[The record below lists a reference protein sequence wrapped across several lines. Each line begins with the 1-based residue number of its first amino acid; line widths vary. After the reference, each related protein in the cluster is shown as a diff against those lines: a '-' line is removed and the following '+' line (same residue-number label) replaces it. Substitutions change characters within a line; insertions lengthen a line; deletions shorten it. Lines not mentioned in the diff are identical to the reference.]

1 MSNPVSKQYQPSW
14 MTEDLVQ
21 FGDVVRRFSNEYLV
35 PNDVKWREQKQATRA
50 AWLKASELGIILP
63 DVPDTYGGSGGTPA
77 HAGVVFWEIGYS
89 GNTGLGLG
97 LSHIVGHYI
106 LNCGTKAQKLR
117 WLPGIASG
125 EIIAA
130 IAMTEPGTGSDLQ
143 GVRTRAE
150 RRGDNYVINGAKTFI
165 SNGQLC
171 DLVVVVAKTDPAQG
185 SKGIS
190 LFLVDVNTP
199 GFQRGKALE
208 KLGMEG
214 QDTSEMFFDDCS
226 VPADCLIGGEEG
238 RGFYQL
244 MQQLAYE
251 RAQIAIGASGA
262 MTRALDLTVEYV
274 KERKAFGK
282 ALIEFQNTR
291 FVLAGVKATV
301 TATRAFTDMIVQ
313 QWIDGTL
320 DATTASMAKFWCT
333 ERQCEVMDQC
343 LQLFGGYGYM
353 KEYPIARLYADAR
366 VQRIYGGANEIQREL
381 VGRQL

>member
-1 MSNPVSKQYQPSW
+1 MSTPYRPSW
-14 MTEDLVQ
+14 MSDDLVQ

-35 PNDVKWREQKQATRA
+35 PNDIKWREQKQATRE
-50 AWLKASELGIILP
+50 AWLKAGELVIILP

-77 HAGVVFWEIGYS
+77 HAGVVFWELGYS

-106 LNCGTKAQKLR
+106 LNCGTEAQKLR

-125 EIIAA
+125 QTIAA

-150 RRGDNYVINGAKTFI
+150 RHGDNYVINGAKTFI

-171 DLVVVVAKTDPAQG
+171 DLVVVVAKTDPSLG

-190 LFLVDVNTP
+190 LFLVDTGTP
-199 GFQRGKALE
+199 GFQRGQVLE

-214 QDTSEMFFDDCS
+214 QDTSEMYFDDCT
-226 VPADCLIGGEEG
+226 VPADCLIGEQEG

-244 MQQLAYE
+244 MEQLAFE
-251 RAQIAIGASGA
+251 RTQIAIQASGA
-262 MTRALDLTVEYV
+262 MTRAFELTVEYV
-274 KERKAFGK
+274 KERRAFGK

-301 TATRAFTDMIVQ
+301 TAARAFSDMLVQ
-313 QWIDGTL
+313 QWIDGSL
-320 DATTASMAKFWCT
+320 DAATASMAKFWCT

-353 KEYPIARLYADAR
+353 KEYPIARMYADAR
-366 VQRIYGGANEIQREL
+366 VQRIYGGTNEIQREL

>member
-1 MSNPVSKQYQPSW
+1 MSTQYQAGW

-21 FGDVVRRFSNEYLV
+21 FGDVVRRFSKDYLL
-35 PNDVKWREQKQATRA
+35 PNDLKWRAEKQASRE
-50 AWLKASELGIILP
+50 AWLKAGELGIILP

-77 HAGVVFWEIGYS
+77 HASVVFWELGYS

-97 LSHIVGHYI
+97 LSSIVGHY
-106 LNCGTKAQKLR
+106 LLKFGTEAQKLR

-150 RRGDNYVINGAKTFI
+150 RRGDDYVINGAKTFI

-171 DLVVVVAKTDPAQG
+171 DVVIVVAKTDPTQG
-185 SKGIS
+185 AKGIS
-190 LFLVDVNTP
+190 LFIVDTNTP
-199 GFQRGKALE
+199 GFERGQVLE

-214 QDTSEMFFDDCS
+214 QDTSEMFFADCT
-226 VPADCLIGGEEG
+226 VPADCLLGEVEG

-244 MQQLAYE
+244 VGQLAFE
-251 RAQIAIGASGA
+251 RAQIAIWASGA
-262 MTRALDLTVEYV
+262 MMRAFDLTVDYV

-282 ALIEFQNTR
+282 PLIDFQNTR

-301 TATRAFTDMIVQ
+301 TAARAFTDMVVQ
-313 QWIDGTL
+313 KWIDGTL
-320 DATTASMAKFWCT
+320 DAATASMAKFWCT
-333 ERQCEVMDQC
+333 ERQCEVTDQC

-366 VQRIYGGANEIQREL
+366 VQKIYGGANEIQREL

>member
-1 MSNPVSKQYQPSW
+1 MSTPYRPSW
-14 MTEDLVQ
+14 MSDDLVQ

-35 PNDVKWREQKQATRA
+35 PNDIKWREQKQATRE
-50 AWLKASELGIILP
+50 AWLKAGELGIILP

-77 HAGVVFWEIGYS
+77 HAGVVFWELGYS

-97 LSHIVGHYI
+97 LNHIVGHYI
-106 LNCGTKAQKLR
+106 LNCGTEAQKLR

-125 EIIAA
+125 QIIAA

-171 DLVVVVAKTDPAQG
+171 DLVVVVAKTDPSLG

-190 LFLVDVNTP
+190 LFLVDTGTP
-199 GFQRGKALE
+199 GFQRGQVLE

-214 QDTSEMFFDDCS
+214 QDTSEMFFDDCT
-226 VPADCLIGGEEG
+226 VPADCLIGEQEG

-244 MQQLAYE
+244 MEQLAFE
-251 RAQIAIGASGA
+251 RAQIAIQASGA
-262 MTRALDLTVEYV
+262 MTRAFELTVEYV

-301 TATRAFTDMIVQ
+301 TATRAFSDMLVQ
-313 QWIDGTL
+313 QWIDGSL
-320 DATTASMAKFWCT
+320 DAVTASMAKFWCT

-353 KEYPIARLYADAR
+353 KEYPIARMYADAR

>member
-1 MSNPVSKQYQPSW
+1 M
-14 MTEDLVQ
+14 
-21 FGDVVRRFSNEYLV
+21 
-35 PNDVKWREQKQATRA
+35 
-50 AWLKASELGIILP
+50 
-63 DVPDTYGGSGGTPA
+63 
-77 HAGVVFWEIGYS
+77 VFWEVGYS

-97 LSHIVGHYI
+97 LSHIVGHY
-106 LNCGTKAQKLR
+106 LMNFGTEAQRLR

-171 DLVVVVAKTDPAQG
+171 DLVVVAKTDPAQG

-190 LFLVDVNTP
+190 LFLVDTGTL
-199 GFQRGKALE
+199 GFQRGQVLE

-214 QDTSEMFFDDCS
+214 QDMSEMFFDDCT
-226 VPADCLIGGEEG
+226 VPADCLIGEQEG
-238 RGFYQL
+238 RGLYQL
-244 MQQLAYE
+244 MEQ
-251 RAQIAIGASGA
+251 R
-262 MTRALDLTVEYV
+262 
-274 KERKAFGK
+274 AFGK

-291 FVLAGVKATV
+291 FVLADVKATV
-301 TATRAFTDMIVQ
+301 TATRAFTDMLVQ

-320 DATTASMAKFWCT
+320 DAATASMGRFWCT

-353 KEYPIARLYADAR
+353 KEYPIARRYADAR
-366 VQRIYGGANEIQREL
+366 VQRIYGGSNEIQREL
-381 VGRQL
+381 VGRQR

>member
-1 MSNPVSKQYQPSW
+1 MSQQYSASW
-14 MTEDLVQ
+14 MDGELVQ
-21 FGDVVRRFSNEYLV
+21 FGDVIRRFSDEYLV
-35 PNDVKWREQKQATRA
+35 PNDLKWREEKQPSRE
-50 AWLKASELGIILP
+50 AWRKAGELGIILP

-77 HAGVVFWEIGYS
+77 HAGIVSWELGYS

-97 LSHIVGHYI
+97 ISVASIVGHYI
-106 LNCGTKAQKLR
+106 FRYGTEAQKQR

-130 IAMTEPGTGSDLQ
+130 IAMTEPGTGSDLK

-150 RRGDNYVINGAKTFI
+150 RRGDSYVINGAKTFI

-171 DLVVVVAKTDPAQG
+171 NVVIVVAKTDPELG

-190 LFLVDVNTP
+190 LFIVDTETP
-199 GFQRGKALE
+199 GFQRGQALDKIGLE
-208 KLGMEG
+208 S
-214 QDTSEMFFDDCS
+214 QDTSEMFFADCT
-226 VPADCLIGGEEG
+226 VPADCLLGEQEG
-238 RGFYQL
+238 QGFYQL
-244 MQQLAYE
+244 MEQLKYE
-251 RAQIAIGASGA
+251 RALIAIGASGA
-262 MTRALDLTVEYV
+262 MTRAFDLTLDYV
-274 KERKAFGK
+274 RERKAFGS

-301 TATRAFTDMIVQ
+301 TACRAFSDMIIQ

-320 DATTASMAKFWCT
+320 DASTASMAKFWIT
-333 ERQCEVMDQC
+333 ERQCEVTDQC

-366 VQRIYGGANEIQREL
+366 VQRIYGGTNEIQREL

>member
-1 MSNPVSKQYQPSW
+1 MTKQHRPSW
-14 MTEDLVQ
+14 MTEEMVQ
-21 FGDVVRRFSNEYLV
+21 FGDVVRRFSKEYLE
-35 PNDVKWREQKQATRA
+35 PNDIKWREQKHASRD
-50 AWLKASELGIILP
+50 AWQKAGELGIILP

-77 HAGVVFWEIGYS
+77 HAAVVFWEQGYS

-97 LSHIVGHYI
+97 LAHIVGHY
-106 LNCGTKAQKLR
+106 LLKCGTEAQKRR

-125 EIIAA
+125 EIIPA

-143 GVRTRAE
+143 GIRTRAE
-150 RRGDNYVINGAKTFI
+150 RRGEHYVINGAKTFI

-171 DLVVVVAKTDPAQG
+171 DLVVVVAKTDPTLG

-190 LFLVDVNTP
+190 LLLVDTGTP
-199 GFQRGKALE
+199 GFQRGKVLE

-214 QDTSEMFFDDCS
+214 QDTSEMFFDDCA
-226 VPADCLIGGEEG
+226 VPADCLLGGEEG

-244 MQQLAYE
+244 MEQLAFE
-251 RAQIAIGASGA
+251 RAQIAIQASGS
-262 MTRALDLTVEYV
+262 MTRAFELTLDYV
-274 KERKAFGK
+274 KARKAFGK

-291 FVLAGVKATV
+291 FVLADVKATI
-301 TATRAFTDMIVQ
+301 TASRAFSDMVVQ

-320 DATTASMAKFWCT
+320 DAATASMAKFWVT
-333 ERQCEVMDQC
+333 ERQGEVIDRC

-353 KEYPIARLYADAR
+353 KEYQIARLYADAR

-381 VGRQL
+381 VARQL

>member
-1 MSNPVSKQYQPSW
+1 MSTPYKAAW
-14 MTEDLVQ
+14 MTDDLVQ
-21 FGDVVRRFSNEYLV
+21 FGDAIRRFSTDYLL
-35 PNDVKWREQKQATRA
+35 PNDVAWREHKQATRE
-50 AWLKASELGIILP
+50 AWRKAGELGMILP
-63 DVPDTYGGSGGTPA
+63 DVPDTYGGADGTPA
-77 HAGVVFWEIGYS
+77 HAAVVFWELGYS

-97 LSHIVGHYI
+97 LSHIVGHY
-106 LNCGTKAQKLR
+106 LLKFGTEVQKQR

-125 EIIAA
+125 EVIGA

-150 RRGDNYVINGAKTFI
+150 KRGDSYAISGAKTFI

-171 DLVVVVAKTDPAQG
+171 DLVVVVAKTDPSLGA
-185 SKGIS
+185 KGIS
-190 LFLVDVNTP
+190 LFLVDTTTP
-199 GFQRGKALE
+199 GFQRGKVLE

-214 QDTSEMFFDDCS
+214 NDTSEMYFDDCI
-226 VPADCLIGGEEG
+226 VPADCLLGEEEG

-244 MQQLAYE
+244 MEQLAYE
-251 RAQIAIGASGA
+251 RAQIAIWAVGA
-262 MTRALDLTVEYV
+262 MTRAFELTVDYV
-274 KERKAFGK
+274 KDRRAFGK

-301 TATRAFTDMIVQ
+301 TAARAFSDMVVQ

-320 DATTASMAKFWCT
+320 DAATASMAKFWCT
-333 ERQCEVMDQC
+333 ERQCEVTDQC

-366 VQRIYGGANEIQREL
+366 VQRIYGGTNEIQREL